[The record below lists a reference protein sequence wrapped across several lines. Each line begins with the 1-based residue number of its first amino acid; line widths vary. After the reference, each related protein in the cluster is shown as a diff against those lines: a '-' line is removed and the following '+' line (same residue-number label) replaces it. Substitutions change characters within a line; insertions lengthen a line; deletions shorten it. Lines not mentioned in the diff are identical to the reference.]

1 MHDEHAGERCET
13 PTEAKSN
20 PRACDDGHAP
30 IQPNTRVLRGS
41 LWRCKKKKKRA
52 LFGLLRRMPNKKL
65 ETEKK
70 QMVRIAKKLD
80 CLLWHGS
87 SRAFRSA
94 HANLWSTN
102 AFNSPAPTPVGAR
115 PTRTECVVSDTD
127 GSDSARLTGSF
138 FCAVTWGES
147 AATRSSRRKR
157 ASFVS
162 SFVPLFREAQAPRR
176 DGLHPRFRR

>member
-1 MHDEHAGERCET
+1 MTVTRPFNRIFGCCA
-13 PTEAKSN
+13 
-20 PRACDDGHAP
+20 AP
-30 IQPNTRVLRGS
+30 CGGA
-41 LWRCKKKKKRA
+41 KKKKASPVWPSPKDA
-52 LFGLLRRMPNKKL
+52 QQKIGNI
-65 ETEKK
+65 EKK

-80 CLLWHGS
+80 CLLCHGS

-94 HANLWSTN
+94 HAILWSTN

-127 GSDSARLTGSF
+127 GSDSAHLTGSF